1 MKKKL
6 TVCILAF
13 ISFMII
19 SSTKVFAAPPVSA
32 EGYFIDTTGSIHKT
46 YGGISGYN
54 THTFRADL
62 SIGGFTLS
70 DAPAYCTNHLKSNVT
85 RSDRVRADLYT
96 SDTDGYDG
104 RIAAILYYGAGGP
117 GDVTGGRYNEDAY
130 FATTYML
137 HYFIGDGNKN
147 QFVFNYNPYMWIL
160 HTHAQA
166 QDAPKDFA
174 YILYTPL
181 DNPNL
186 QVIASYAGMVP
197 QTGDLRIIK
206 KDDSGLLREGA
217 QFHIWGPGGDWWR
230 TTDSNGEIFIGGISQ
245 GTYYIEETNA
255 PSGLINPEYE
265 RVKEVYVTS
274 GQTFTYERYNS
285 FPRGSV
291 RLVKYDADN
300 RGNTKGDATLAGAV
314 YNLYA
319 AQDIYEGEERKY
331 ASNQLIKENIVTD
344 EYGNTQAVTDLPLG
358 NYYYQEIQ
366 PSEGFNINGN
376 RINVSINYVDQY
388 TTVIAESLCE
398 APETPIYGNIEILK
412 RLGALDYDEEINLA
426 GAQFKA
432 TYIDENGT
440 LHEDQVYYSNISGED
455 GICRIIHIPYGEYVV
470 EECLVPPEAE
480 KIENFNVTVS
490 KENETY
496 KYTKVDTSKDMKIE
510 VNKEIYMRD
519 GGATDAKVEGAY
531 FTVYRDEA
539 CTDEVCVIGPTDASG
554 YAISGTMRTGTYYL
568 KETTFPVGF
577 DPDATI
583 PGEEVTYRE
592 KVYMVTA
599 DNTVQGTELV
609 TVPITIQNEPVYG
622 HIEILKRLGELDYDP
637 EINLEGAQFKATL
650 ISNPIKTYYSN
661 VSGKDGI
668 CRIENLPY
676 GEYVVEEC
684 VTPPEAERI
693 ANFNVFVEEKN
704 KTYEYTKVDN
714 SKDMKIEIYKEIL
727 LHEGEATD
735 AKVEGA
741 YFTVYRDAQGEQEY
755 IDKNGETVVIG
766 PTDANG
772 YAISGTMR
780 TGTYYLKET
789 TFPEGI
795 DPDAT
800 IPGEEVTYREK
811 VYMVTADN
819 TVQGTELVTVPITI
833 QNEPNRNDIE
843 IYKEIGATS
852 NTPQFPLD
860 KCEFTAILN
869 SDPTFTRKCTAQTDE
884 NGYCIIE
891 DLPYGE
897 YTVTESL
904 VSPISLKCEDFTV
917 FVEKD
922 RKVQVEPYSKDI
934 VDTPKVMQIKI
945 RKVDANREE
954 TDAPDYTQGDATLEG
969 AIYQIY
975 RYDPQTDGYTEKVY
989 DIEVDHQDEEGY
1001 WCAESKDLLV
1011 GKYMAKEKISHTE
1024 TVDGVTYNY
1033 SYAEGY
1039 LADPNE
1045 YYFDQDPAQ
1054 QTVERTYHEDVSR
1067 EEVIRGRV
1075 EVIKYDN
1082 ILGQTEEAASEGAIL
1097 RLTLKSNPEKYYELT
1112 IDKYG
1117 YGEFVEEESRD
1128 KYYPYTIPYGEYEL
1142 TEIKESNEGEHTH
1155 WFIQPEDVTIKRQ
1168 VQKEYR
1174 IEADEPVEF
1183 YLKVQKRDADTG
1195 ATVNL
1200 AGAEFKIWDCQEDK
1214 WLELYDTTEDKKI
1227 TTYKTNEEG
1236 SFITPQK
1243 IKAGD
1248 YIIYETKAPEGY
1260 YLHEEWRIPTDENG
1274 KEDESKVGVIGEGGK
1289 HVRIDKAAM
1298 EIEENKPAN
1307 QLDLYYIVDMEDEPL
1322 MSKLEIVKTG
1332 EMFTNISQEQTEY
1345 GSKYTPIWELRGLEG
1360 VTYEIYAAKDIVS
1373 PDGRVT
1379 YVEEGEKVDTIT
1391 TKSEGIATSKEL
1403 YPGEYRIEEIEAPE
1417 GYLIDE
1423 EIENVVLESKDEL
1436 VRVETTTK
1444 ELNDVR
1450 QKLLISLRKEFE
1462 DINFA
1467 NGQELEQRAV
1477 FGVYTKDRLQ
1487 TVDGKEVIEADSL
1500 LDIIEVEGNEDVT
1513 STIDLP
1519 EGSYYVRELET
1530 SYPYTI
1536 NEETREV
1543 EVRYEGNEREFITY
1557 ELEGMV
1563 NDYEEASLTLIKIS
1577 TTTLLEDIILT
1588 GSEINVVELDKKV
1601 EDFLNTIRAMTP
1613 EEVEEYMEEEEI
1625 KGIPGAVY
1633 GIYIDEECTKPLYIR
1648 EEGEEEYKEA
1658 QMVTTEKGMIRLD
1671 NIPLGRYYI
1680 KEIKAPEKYEIA
1692 ENVIS
1697 VDLTRENKEQMVYRV
1712 LNEYPVKSG
1721 YMEKIDI
1728 FTGEKI
1734 PNCEFEIRNEEGEVI
1749 LRSTTDEEGTGYIPV
1764 DLFEEGKKYTYKE
1777 VKAPEIYELN
1787 EEEFEFT
1794 AHFDEEGNWAVEK
1807 QVVENTR
1814 KDSRVTFEKLDFAD
1828 STPIPNCKFEL
1839 KSLETDYVVEG
1850 VTDENGIYVFENVP
1864 YGKYT
1869 YREIEAPEEYI
1880 IDTEAHEIE
1889 INAEEMKVRI
1899 TNEKAPET
1907 GDIAVVAIVVIAV
1920 VCVAGIV
1927 IVIVRRKRQNKEK

>member
-1 MKKKL
+1 MKKLKYISVMIML
-6 TVCILAF
+6 LVIITVGDIAYAMSPSGNQCGVSYITLPSRLNHPSNCTWRYYIDGKRVYCVEPTVIFTSKIAYDGTR
-13 ISFMII
+13 SW
-19 SSTKVFAAPPVSA
+19 SHQYSKAASYVYDKNVGTGNVDADEQVKQAVIWSYT
-32 EGYFIDTTGSIHKT
+32 GYFGIDELGGSHAQWAKDLYWEAINYVNATEGSLGNPIGASQLNFT
-46 YGGISGYN
+46 YDGTYWVSQWITINQPAYSNYMNVTANGGYGDWGVQQSGNQFRVVQRGSDIGGQINIQLNVQVGKYRYN
-54 THTFRADL
+54 DATLYYDNASANQEVVSSGSGWQDNEYY
-62 SIGGFTLS
+62 SIGGTINPL
-70 DAPAYCTNHLKSNVT
+70 
-85 RSDRVRADLYT
+85 
-96 SDTDGYDG
+96 
-104 RIAAILYYGAGGP
+104 
-117 GDVTGGRYNEDAY
+117 
-130 FATTYML
+130 
-137 HYFIGDGNKN
+137 GNL
-147 QFVFNYNPYMWIL
+147 V
-160 HTHAQA
+160 
-166 QDAPKDFA
+166 
-174 YILYTPL
+174 
-181 DNPNL
+181 
-186 QVIASYAGMVP
+186 VE
-197 QTGDLRIIK
+197 K
-206 KDDSGLLREGA
+206 KDVYDDYKSGASFHVSGPSGEFDITTGA
-217 QFHIWGPGGDWWR
+217 DGKAYLNNILM
-230 TTDSNGEIFIGGISQ
+230 
-245 GTYYIEETNA
+245 GTYTVTETQAPDKMVNEESNRTVQVTV
-255 PSGLINPEYE
+255 NPQAT
-265 RVKEVYVTS
+265 VTYTRKN
-274 GQTFTYERYNS
+274 GY
-285 FPRGSV
+285 PKGSV

-455 GICRIIHIPYGEYVV
+455 GICRITHIPYGEYVV

-592 KVYMVTA
+592 KVY
-599 DNTVQGTELV
+599 
-609 TVPITIQNEPVYG
+609 I
-622 HIEILKRLGELDYDP
+622 
-637 EINLEGAQFKATL
+637 
-650 ISNPIKTYYSN
+650 
-661 VSGKDGI
+661 
-668 CRIENLPY
+668 
-676 GEYVVEEC
+676 VE
-684 VTPPEAERI
+684 
-693 ANFNVFVEEKN
+693 
-704 KTYEYTKVDN
+704 
-714 SKDMKIEIYKEIL
+714 
-727 LHEGEATD
+727 
-735 AKVEGA
+735 
-741 YFTVYRDAQGEQEY
+741 
-755 IDKNGETVVIG
+755 
-766 PTDANG
+766 
-772 YAISGTMR
+772 
-780 TGTYYLKET
+780 
-789 TFPEGI
+789 
-795 DPDAT
+795 
-800 IPGEEVTYREK
+800 
-811 VYMVTADN
+811 ADN

-843 IYKEIGATS
+843 IYKEIGETS

-945 RKVDANREE
+945 RKVDANRED

-1011 GKYMAKEKISHTE
+1011 GNYMVKEKISHTE
-1024 TVDGVTYNY
+1024 TVEGVTYNY

-1045 YYFDQDPAQ
+1045 YYFEQNPSE
-1054 QTVERTYHEDVSR
+1054 QTEERTYHMDVSK

-1082 ILGQTEEAASEGAIL
+1082 QLGQTEEVASEGAIL

-1117 YGEFVEEESRD
+1117 YGEFVEEESRE

-1142 TEIKESNEGEHTH
+1142 TEIKESNKGEHTH

-1183 YLKVQKRDADTG
+1183 YLKVQKRDEDTG

-1200 AGAEFKIWDCQEDK
+1200 SGAEFKIWDCQEKK

-1236 SFITPQK
+1236 NFITPQK

-1260 YLHEEWRIPTDENG
+1260 YLQEEWRIPEDEN
-1274 KEDESKVGVIGEGGK
+1274 KIGVIGEGGK

-1322 MSKLEIVKTG
+1322 KAKLEIVKTG

-1391 TKSEGIATSKEL
+1391 TLAEGIATSKEL

-1519 EGSYYVRELET
+1519 EGSYYVKELET

-1536 NEETREV
+1536 SEEIREV
-1543 EVRYEGNEREFITY
+1543 EVSYEGNEREFITY

-1588 GSEINVVELDKKV
+1588 GNEMNVVELDKKV
-1601 EDFLNTIRAMTP
+1601 EDFLNIIRAMTP
-1613 EEVEEYMEEEEI
+1613 EEVEEYMEEEGI
-1625 KGIPGAVY
+1625 KGIEGAVY
-1633 GIYIDEECTKPLYIR
+1633 GIYIDEECTKPLYIK

-1658 QMVTTEKGMIRLD
+1658 KLTTTEKGMIRLD

-1680 KEIKAPEKYEIA
+1680 KEIEAPEKYELA

-1697 VDLTRENKEQMVYRV
+1697 VDLTRENKDQMVYRV

-1721 YMEKIDI
+1721 YMEKVDI

-1777 VKAPEIYELN
+1777 VKAPEKYKLN

-1794 AHFDEEGNWAVEK
+1794 AHFDEEGKWAVEK

-1814 KDSRVTFEKLDFAD
+1814 KESRVTFEKVDFAD
-1828 STPIPNCKFEL
+1828 SKAIPNCKFEL
-1839 KSLETDYVVEG
+1839 RSLETDYVVEG
-1850 VTDENGIYVFENVP
+1850 VTDENGVYVFENVP

-1920 VCVAGIV
+1920 VCIAGIV
-1927 IVIVRRKRQNKEK
+1927 LVIVRRKRQNKEK

>member
-1 MKKKL
+1 
-6 TVCILAF
+6 
-13 ISFMII
+13 
-19 SSTKVFAAPPVSA
+19 
-32 EGYFIDTTGSIHKT
+32 
-46 YGGISGYN
+46 
-54 THTFRADL
+54 
-62 SIGGFTLS
+62 
-70 DAPAYCTNHLKSNVT
+70 
-85 RSDRVRADLYT
+85 
-96 SDTDGYDG
+96 
-104 RIAAILYYGAGGP
+104 
-117 GDVTGGRYNEDAY
+117 
-130 FATTYML
+130 
-137 HYFIGDGNKN
+137 
-147 QFVFNYNPYMWIL
+147 
-160 HTHAQA
+160 
-166 QDAPKDFA
+166 
-174 YILYTPL
+174 
-181 DNPNL
+181 
-186 QVIASYAGMVP
+186 
-197 QTGDLRIIK
+197 
-206 KDDSGLLREGA
+206 
-217 QFHIWGPGGDWWR
+217 
-230 TTDSNGEIFIGGISQ
+230 
-245 GTYYIEETNA
+245 
-255 PSGLINPEYE
+255 
-265 RVKEVYVTS
+265 
-274 GQTFTYERYNS
+274 
-285 FPRGSV
+285 
-291 RLVKYDADN
+291 
-300 RGNTKGDATLAGAV
+300 
-314 YNLYA
+314 
-319 AQDIYEGEERKY
+319 
-331 ASNQLIKENIVTD
+331 
-344 EYGNTQAVTDLPLG
+344 
-358 NYYYQEIQ
+358 
-366 PSEGFNINGN
+366 
-376 RINVSINYVDQY
+376 
-388 TTVIAESLCE
+388 
-398 APETPIYGNIEILK
+398 
-412 RLGALDYDEEINLA
+412 
-426 GAQFKA
+426 
-432 TYIDENGT
+432 
-440 LHEDQVYYSNISGED
+440 
-455 GICRIIHIPYGEYVV
+455 
-470 EECLVPPEAE
+470 
-480 KIENFNVTVS
+480 
-490 KENETY
+490 
-496 KYTKVDTSKDMKIE
+496 
-510 VNKEIYMRD
+510 
-519 GGATDAKVEGAY
+519 
-531 FTVYRDEA
+531 
-539 CTDEVCVIGPTDASG
+539 
-554 YAISGTMRTGTYYL
+554 
-568 KETTFPVGF
+568 
-577 DPDATI
+577 
-583 PGEEVTYRE
+583 
-592 KVYMVTA
+592 
-599 DNTVQGTELV
+599 
-609 TVPITIQNEPVYG
+609 
-622 HIEILKRLGELDYDP
+622 
-637 EINLEGAQFKATL
+637 
-650 ISNPIKTYYSN
+650 
-661 VSGKDGI
+661 
-668 CRIENLPY
+668 
-676 GEYVVEEC
+676 
-684 VTPPEAERI
+684 
-693 ANFNVFVEEKN
+693 
-704 KTYEYTKVDN
+704 
-714 SKDMKIEIYKEIL
+714 
-727 LHEGEATD
+727 
-735 AKVEGA
+735 
-741 YFTVYRDAQGEQEY
+741 
-755 IDKNGETVVIG
+755 
-766 PTDANG
+766 
-772 YAISGTMR
+772 MR

-860 KCEFTAILN
+860 QCEFTATLKSTIGTDHVF
-869 SDPTFTRKCTAQTDE
+869 SRKCTAQTDR

-897 YTVTESL
+897 YVVEETK

-945 RKVDANREE
+945 RKVDANRED

-1011 GKYMAKEKISHTE
+1011 GNYMVKEKISHTE
-1024 TVDGVTYNY
+1024 TVEGVTYNY

-1045 YYFDQDPAQ
+1045 YYFEQNPSE

-1142 TEIKESNEGEHTH
+1142 TEIKESNAGEHTH
-1155 WFIQPEDVTIKRQ
+1155 WFIQPEDVTIERQ

-1200 AGAEFKIWDCQEDK
+1200 AGAEFKIWDCQEEK

-1260 YLHEEWRIPTDENG
+1260 YLHEEWRIP
-1274 KEDESKVGVIGEGGK
+1274 EDESKVGVIGEGGK

-1519 EGSYYVRELET
+1519 EGSYYVKELET

-1536 NEETREV
+1536 SEEIREV
-1543 EVRYEGNEREFITY
+1543 EVSYEGNEREFITY

-1907 GDIAVVAIVVIAV
+1907 GDIAVVAIVVILV

>member
-1 MKKKL
+1 MKRKIKL
-6 TVCILAF
+6 LMVLSLFLLMFSLNNVKA
-13 ISFMII
+13 
-19 SSTKVFAAPPVSA
+19 STIWGNFVS
-32 EGYFIDTTGSIHKT
+32 TTGQAQWV
-46 YGGISGYN
+46 YN
-54 THTFRADL
+54 GSPYDTHTFATNITIDG
-62 SIGGFTLS
+62 ITLTN
-70 DAPAYCTNHLKSNVT
+70 APAFCTEHDKGPVGIG
-85 RSDRVRADLYT
+85 
-96 SDTDGYDG
+96 DTVEATAYYPDTPGYNP
-104 RIAAILYYGAGGP
+104 RIAAILYYGVGGP
-117 GDVTGGRYNEDAY
+117 GNITDNSQEAIL
-130 FATTYML
+130 ATTCALNKYMGTGKDYYYMPYNRFYNTL
-137 HYFIGDGNKN
+137 IQKGDEAAAWGAPAGASYIL
-147 QFVFNYNPYMWIL
+147 YNPYSATKQII
-160 HTHAQA
+160 AQ
-166 QDAPKDFA
+166 
-174 YILYTPL
+174 YLTTL
-181 DNPNL
+181 
-186 QVIASYAGMVP
+186 P
-197 QTGDLRIIK
+197 QNGDLKIVK
-206 KDDSGLLREGA
+206 KDNSERLIQGA
-217 QFHIWGPGGDWWR
+217 QFHIWGEGGDWWQ
-230 TTDSNGEIFIGGISQ
+230 TTDANGEIYIGGIKQ
-245 GTYYIEETNA
+245 GTYYIEETSA
-255 PSGLINPEYE
+255 PYGLINPENE

-274 GQTFTYERYNS
+274 GQTFTYVRYNS
-285 FPRGSV
+285 FPSGSV

-300 RGNTKGDATLAGAV
+300 RGATLGDATLAGAV

-319 AQDIYEGEERKY
+319 AEDIYEGNNRRYSADELVK
-331 ASNQLIKENIVTD
+331 ADIVTD
-344 EYGNTQAVTDLPLG
+344 EQGNTQAVTNLPVG
-358 NYYYQEIQ
+358 KYYYKEIQ
-366 PSEGFNINGN
+366 ASEGFNLNGD
-376 RINVSINYVDQY
+376 RVEVSINYVDQY
-388 TTVIAESLCE
+388 TTVIAEAVCE
-398 APETPIYGNIEILK
+398 TPETPIYGN
-412 RLGALDYDEEINLA
+412 
-426 GAQFKA
+426 
-432 TYIDENGT
+432 
-440 LHEDQVYYSNISGED
+440 
-455 GICRIIHIPYGEYVV
+455 
-470 EECLVPPEAE
+470 
-480 KIENFNVTVS
+480 
-490 KENETY
+490 
-496 KYTKVDTSKDMKIE
+496 
-510 VNKEIYMRD
+510 
-519 GGATDAKVEGAY
+519 
-531 FTVYRDEA
+531 
-539 CTDEVCVIGPTDASG
+539 
-554 YAISGTMRTGTYYL
+554 
-568 KETTFPVGF
+568 
-577 DPDATI
+577 
-583 PGEEVTYRE
+583 
-592 KVYMVTA
+592 
-599 DNTVQGTELV
+599 
-609 TVPITIQNEPVYG
+609 
-622 HIEILKRLGELDYDP
+622 IEILKRLGELDYDP

-650 ISNPIKTYYSN
+650 VSDPNQVYYSN
-661 VSGKDGI
+661 VSREDGI

-693 ANFNVFVEEKN
+693 QNFNVMVSKENE
-704 KTYEYTKVDN
+704 TYKYTKVDN

-741 YFTVYRDAQGEQEY
+741 YFTVYRDENAQQEY

-766 PTDANG
+766 PTDETG

-945 RKVDANREE
+945 RKVDANRED

-1011 GKYMAKEKISHTE
+1011 GNYMVKEKVSHTE
-1024 TVDGVTYNY
+1024 TVEGVTYNY

-1045 YYFDQDPAQ
+1045 YYFEQNPSE
-1054 QTVERTYHEDVSR
+1054 QTEERTYHMDVSK

-1082 ILGQTEEAASEGAIL
+1082 QLGQTEEVASEGAIL

-1117 YGEFVEEESRD
+1117 YGEFVEEESRE

-1142 TEIKESNEGEHTH
+1142 TEIKESNKGEHTH

-1183 YLKVQKRDADTG
+1183 YLKVQKRDEDTG

-1200 AGAEFKIWDCQEDK
+1200 SGAEFKIWDCQEKK

-1236 SFITPQK
+1236 NFITPQK

-1260 YLHEEWRIPTDENG
+1260 YLQEEWRIPEEEN
-1274 KEDESKVGVIGEGGK
+1274 KIGVVGEGGK

-1322 MSKLEIVKTG
+1322 KAKLEIVKTG

-1391 TKSEGIATSKEL
+1391 TLAEGIATSKEL

-1423 EIENVVLESKDEL
+1423 DIENVVLKSEDEL

-1477 FGVYTKDRLQ
+1477 FGVYTKERLE
-1487 TVDGKEVIEADSL
+1487 TVDKKEVIEADSL

-1563 NDYEEASLTLIKIS
+1563 NDYEEASLSLIKIS
-1577 TTTLLEDIILT
+1577 ATTLLEDIILT
-1588 GSEINVVELDKKV
+1588 GNEMNVVELDKKV
-1601 EDFLNTIRAMTP
+1601 EDFLNIIRAMTP
-1613 EEVEEYMEEEEI
+1613 EEVEEYMEEEGI
-1625 KGIPGAVY
+1625 KGIEGAVY
-1633 GIYIDEECTKPLYIR
+1633 GIYIDEECTKPLYIK

-1658 QMVTTEKGMIRLD
+1658 KLTTTEKGMIRLE

-1680 KEIKAPEKYEIA
+1680 KEIEAPEKYELA

-1697 VDLTRENKEQMVYRV
+1697 VDLTRENKDQMVYRV

-1777 VKAPEIYELN
+1777 VKAPEKYKLN

-1794 AHFDEEGNWAVEK
+1794 AHFDEEGKWAVEK

-1814 KDSRVTFEKLDFAD
+1814 KESRVTFEKVDFAD
-1828 STPIPNCKFEL
+1828 SKAIPNCKFEL
-1839 KSLETDYVVEG
+1839 RSLETDYVVEG
-1850 VTDENGIYVFENVP
+1850 VTDENGVYVFENVP

-1920 VCVAGIV
+1920 VCIAGIV
-1927 IVIVRRKRQNKEK
+1927 FVIVRRKRQNKEK

>member
-1 MKKKL
+1 MNATEGSLGNPIGASQLNFTYDGTYWVSQWITINQPAYSNYMNVTANGGYGDWGVQQSGNQFRVVQRGSDIGGQINIQLNVQVGKYRYNDATL
-6 TVCILAF
+6 YYDNASANQEVV
-13 ISFMII
+13 
-19 SSTKVFAAPPVSA
+19 SS
-32 EGYFIDTTGSIHKT
+32 GSGWQDNE
-46 YGGISGYN
+46 YY
-54 THTFRADL
+54 
-62 SIGGFTLS
+62 SIGGTINPL
-70 DAPAYCTNHLKSNVT
+70 
-85 RSDRVRADLYT
+85 
-96 SDTDGYDG
+96 
-104 RIAAILYYGAGGP
+104 
-117 GDVTGGRYNEDAY
+117 
-130 FATTYML
+130 
-137 HYFIGDGNKN
+137 GNL
-147 QFVFNYNPYMWIL
+147 V
-160 HTHAQA
+160 
-166 QDAPKDFA
+166 
-174 YILYTPL
+174 
-181 DNPNL
+181 
-186 QVIASYAGMVP
+186 VE
-197 QTGDLRIIK
+197 K
-206 KDDSGLLREGA
+206 KDVYDDYKSGASFHVSGPSGEFDITTGA
-217 QFHIWGPGGDWWR
+217 DGKAYLNNILM
-230 TTDSNGEIFIGGISQ
+230 
-245 GTYYIEETNA
+245 GTYTVTETQAPDKMVNEESNRTVQVTV
-255 PSGLINPEYE
+255 NPQAT
-265 RVKEVYVTS
+265 VTYTRKN
-274 GQTFTYERYNS
+274 GY
-285 FPRGSV
+285 PKGSV

-319 AQDIYEGEERKY
+319 AQDIYEGNNRRYSANELVK
-331 ASNQLIKENIVTD
+331 ADIVTD

-455 GICRIIHIPYGEYVV
+455 GICRITHIPYGEYVV

-539 CTDEVCVIGPTDASG
+539 CKDEVCVIGPTDAS
-554 YAISGTMRTGTYYL
+554 
-568 KETTFPVGF
+568 
-577 DPDATI
+577 
-583 PGEEVTYRE
+583 
-592 KVYMVTA
+592 
-599 DNTVQGTELV
+599 
-609 TVPITIQNEPVYG
+609 
-622 HIEILKRLGELDYDP
+622 
-637 EINLEGAQFKATL
+637 
-650 ISNPIKTYYSN
+650 
-661 VSGKDGI
+661 
-668 CRIENLPY
+668 
-676 GEYVVEEC
+676 
-684 VTPPEAERI
+684 
-693 ANFNVFVEEKN
+693 
-704 KTYEYTKVDN
+704 
-714 SKDMKIEIYKEIL
+714 
-727 LHEGEATD
+727 
-735 AKVEGA
+735 
-741 YFTVYRDAQGEQEY
+741 
-755 IDKNGETVVIG
+755 
-766 PTDANG
+766 G

-860 KCEFTAILN
+860 QCEFTATLKSTIGTDHVF
-869 SDPTFTRKCTAQTDE
+869 SRKCTAQTDE

-1011 GKYMAKEKISHTE
+1011 GNYMVKEKISHTE
-1024 TVDGVTYNY
+1024 TVEGVTYNY

-1045 YYFDQDPAQ
+1045 YYFDQDPSE
-1054 QTVERTYHEDVSR
+1054 QTEERTYHEDVSR

-1142 TEIKESNEGEHTH
+1142 TEIKESNAGENTH
-1155 WFIQPEDVTIKRQ
+1155 WFIQPEDVTIERQ

-1200 AGAEFKIWDCQEDK
+1200 AGAEFKIWDCQEEK

-1260 YLHEEWRIPTDENG
+1260 YLHEEWRIP
-1274 KEDESKVGVIGEGGK
+1274 EDESKVGVIGEGGK

-1519 EGSYYVRELET
+1519 EGSYYVKELET

-1536 NEETREV
+1536 SEEIREV

-1907 GDIAVVAIVVIAV
+1907 GDIAVVAIVVILV